1 MIGTNGTSGVGMI
14 NFNSSAW
21 ADAANAQ
28 LQAALQQGIQY
39 SEKYTQQAV
48 NAAQNYSNQAQN
60 QMQQGF
66 AKAQAL
72 NAPQQL
78 ATYNALDKYQT
89 LLGLPT
95 PVGGS
100 FQLSGAL
107 QNQVDGAP
115 NTAPQQ
121 QQAAGYNQGLLS
133 PMQYVGYP
141 QQQPAPQQGGY

>member
-1 MIGTNGTSGVGMI
+1 MIGGSAQGTSAPGMI
-14 NFNSSAW
+14 NFNSSEW
-21 ADAANAQ
+21 ANTANAQ
-28 LQAALQQGIQY
+28 LQAALQQGLQY

-48 NAAQNYSNQAQN
+48 NAAQDYSKQAQ
-60 QMQQGF
+60 QQLQQGY
-66 AKAQAL
+66 AQAQAV

-89 LLGLPT
+89 LLGMPT

-100 FQLSGAL
+100 YQLAGAL
-107 QNQVDGAP
+107 QNQVQGQP

-133 PMQYVGYP
+133 PIQYRGY
-141 QQQPAPQQGGY
+141 